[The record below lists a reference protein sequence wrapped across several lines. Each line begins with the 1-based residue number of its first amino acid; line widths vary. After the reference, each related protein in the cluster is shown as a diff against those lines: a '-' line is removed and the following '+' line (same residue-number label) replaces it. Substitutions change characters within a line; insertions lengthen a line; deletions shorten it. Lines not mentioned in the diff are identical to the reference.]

1 MVLNIVSKVS
11 FNKGEGFFVINNDE
25 DVLHKGI
32 QTGLPAGVYCNLA
45 SSDINECS
53 NTLTVD

>member
-1 MVLNIVSKVS
+1 MNIVSKVS
-11 FNKGEGFFVINNDE
+11 FNRGEGFFVINNDE